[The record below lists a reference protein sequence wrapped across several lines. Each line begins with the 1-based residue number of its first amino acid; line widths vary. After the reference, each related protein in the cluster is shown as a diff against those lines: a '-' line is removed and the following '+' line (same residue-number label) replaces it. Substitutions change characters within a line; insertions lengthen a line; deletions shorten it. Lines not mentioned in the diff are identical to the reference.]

1 MPIFEYIGIDS
12 KGKRSSGTVDAD
24 NERAARM
31 KLRRMGVF
39 PTSLGIEGAA
49 KQKVGLGMQIDVGKY
64 FQRIKIQD
72 VAIMTRQMATLV
84 AAKIPLVDAL
94 TALVD
99 QIDNQKLKNIVSR
112 VRERVVEGGK
122 LSDAL
127 KGYPKVFSELY
138 VNMINAGENS
148 GALDIVLLRL
158 ADFTE
163 GQTRLRSRVIGAMIY
178 PVIMSIVGVALMTML
193 LVYVIPK
200 VTMIFEDVN
209 ATLPVP
215 TRILMSISNLL
226 SQRWYVLLI
235 LIPVVI
241 YSIKRFLRT
250 PKGRAWWDRK
260 VLTLPLFG
268 NLNRMI
274 VIARFSRTLSTL
286 LASGVPLL
294 TSFDIVR
301 NIVTNTTLRA
311 VVEQTRDNVREG
323 ASIADPL
330 RRSGQFPPLVTHMIA
345 IGERTGELE
354 RMLDH
359 VADAYDAQVEN
370 RLSTLTTLLEP
381 IMILVMAGVV
391 SFIVI
396 SILLPILQLN
406 QLG

>member
-24 NERAARM
+24 SERAARM

-72 VAIMTRQMATLV
+72 VAIMTRQLATLV

>member
-12 KGKRSSGTVDAD
+12 KGKRASGTVDAE

-39 PTSLGIEGAA
+39 PTSLGVEGAA
-49 KQKVGLGMQIDVGKY
+49 KQKVGLGMRIDVGKY
-64 FQRIKIQD
+64 LQRVKIQD
-72 VAIMTRQMATLV
+72 VAIMTRQLATLV

-99 QIDNQKLKNIVSR
+99 QIDNPKLKNIISR

-178 PVIMSIVGVALMTML
+178 PVIMSIVGVALMVML

-226 SQRWYVLLI
+226 SQRWYVLLV
-235 LIPVVI
+235 LIPVVFYGI
-241 YSIKRFLRT
+241 RRLLRT

-268 NLNRMI
+268 SLNRMI

-354 RMLDH
+354 RMLER
-359 VADAYDAQVEN
+359 VADAYDAQVDN